1 VPVRQRSQQPQS
13 AGSAAMA
20 ARPVGGGPNLVDEH
34 QVGGI
39 ERGLAAHEDPP
50 LLGYVGAILLG
61 GVQAL
66 FLSVMFCAR
75 RNRHKLVN
83 PTLIPCPA
91 ASAPRISCTVRS
103 GGVATNATTAVRCSS
118 KRERWSPPIARGWA

>member
-1 VPVRQRSQQPQS
+1 MPVRHRSQQPQP
-13 AGSAAMA
+13 AGSAAMT
-20 ARPVGGGPNLVDEH
+20 ARHVGGGPSLVDED

-61 GVQAL
+61 GVQAR

-75 RNRHKLVN
+75 RNRHKLVS

-91 ASAPRISCTVRS
+91 ASAPRISCKLRS
-103 GGVATNATTAVRCSS
+103 GGLATSSTTAVRCSG
-118 KRERWSPPIARGWA
+118 KRER